1 MHISQVSANVNKL
14 AVPTIN
20 YPVLT
25 AQGHRFLEGN
35 SISGGSLQNASM
47 PQNLRIHLEADMIE
61 ALKMPL
67 QSTSEAQE
75 WGRGWADPAIRRQRL
90 SGGRGGRGS
99 RGRGRKG
106 KKSRRR
112 RQKPDVG
119 TVQGRLAAKVGPI
132 RRRWQIT
139 HLLWRFFLLVIFYTY
154 TRCEGF
160 VLHFNSLLHG
170 TIPDP
175 NALQWVSLANLY
187 TAVGWRVIQLWD
199 SMFQYTFILIYT

>member
-1 MHISQVSANVNKL
+1 MSANVNKL

-25 AQGHRFLEGN
+25 AQGHRFLQGN
-35 SISGGSLQNASM
+35 SISGGTLQNASM
-47 PQNLRIHLEADMIE
+47 PQNLRLHLEADMIE
-61 ALKMPL
+61 ALKMPQ

-119 TVQGRLAAKVGPI
+119 TVRGRLAAKVGPI
-132 RRRWQIT
+132 RRR
-139 HLLWRFFLLVIFYTY
+139 
-154 TRCEGF
+154 
-160 VLHFNSLLHG
+160 
-170 TIPDP
+170 
-175 NALQWVSLANLY
+175 
-187 TAVGWRVIQLWD
+187 
-199 SMFQYTFILIYT
+199 